1 MKIAN
6 NVSLRV
12 FCRDEEDKDLIVSR
26 LKSLIPFDTEKE
38 KIKISEKTAQGFGE
52 KAIHVI
58 RAELTKER
66 HIKAFLENLFLRLG
80 EEKSTLLEQIDSR
93 LDDDL
98 NFFIRLDKEML
109 LKDRFVL
116 TDSGRC
122 YHVRINVASF
132 PKSREKGMEI
142 LKQALK

>member
-6 NVSLRV
+6 NVNLRV
-12 FCRDEEDKDLIVSR
+12 FCREDEDKDLIVKK
-26 LKSLIPFDTEKE
+26 LKALIPFDIEKE
-38 KIKISEKTAQGFGE
+38 KIKISEKGSRGFGE
-52 KAIHVI
+52 KTIHVI
-58 RAELTKER
+58 RAELTKGR
-66 HIKAFLENLFLRLG
+66 HVKAFLENLFSRLG
-80 EEKSTLLEQIDSR
+80 EEKRTLLEQIDSR

-116 TDSGRC
+116 TDSGGC

-132 PKSREKGMEI
+132 PKNRENGIEI